1 VILYPRQLANL
12 LFLREWLEVC
22 SFIDGRNKTR
32 GAKFDVLDV
41 TREGGN
47 LSVTCR
53 DDLGVV
59 ILAVENA
66 KKAKAA

>member
-1 VILYPRQLANL
+1 
-12 LFLREWLEVC
+12 VC
-22 SFIDGRNKTR
+22 SFMDGRNKTR
-32 GAKFDVLDV
+32 GAKFDVLGV

-47 LSVTCR
+47 LRVTCR